1 MRSATRELEIFSNV
15 RRCRRDGGF
24 KSGEE
29 REAQLAAARLDRYV
43 VDGKR
48 RRLQIFPLSMATDG
62 AFQVA
67 IIALTVAVFVAIQ
80 IFSTVRHCRRDG
92 GFKSVEER
100 EAQLAAARLDQYV
113 ADGKRRRLQIFPLSM
128 AIPIQAASQQQYRP
142 PVQSTLHPR
151 FPIPCPSKIRRRK
164 ELLPVPIPSQ
174 TATAIVAF
182 SFSFNVI
189 DSDSRTLN
197 DGDRF
202 QMERV
207 EEARSL

>member
-1 MRSATRELEIFSNV
+1 MVDSNSAKSEKHSWRRRDPIDTWPMGSDGGSRSFHSPWRRTAPSKWRSSQSPSPVFVTNQIFSTV

-29 REAQLAAARLDRYV
+29 REAQLVAARLDRYV
-43 VDGKR
+43 
-48 RRLQIFPLSMATDG
+48 
-62 AFQVA
+62 
-67 IIALTVAVFVAIQ
+67 
-80 IFSTVRHCRRDG
+80 
-92 GFKSVEER
+92 
-100 EAQLAAARLDQYV
+100 
-113 ADGKRRRLQIFPLSM
+113 ADGKRQRLQIFPLSM
-128 AIPIQAASQQQYRP
+128 AIPTQAASQQPYRP

-164 ELLPVPIPSQ
+164 ELLPISIPSQ
-174 TATAIVAF
+174 TATSTVAF
-182 SFSFNVI
+182 CFSFNVI